1 MKLQQTT
8 LEQLRNLINE
18 ETEYRSGPKLVE
30 FFNQLGFVDQYCQG
44 FPSRWIYTDEKL
56 KAING
61 TPELDKCIKMVF
73 SPIRFVDRINDL
85 DSLIAEFNKY
95 LSFDKWMV
103 RRDNDQI
110 IICKNENGPDLNS
123 NKKIEQTEDAF
134 LKTQYEEIDFNGLGL
149 DGCLINILNSR
160 IDEINKCIKYGAPLS
175 GIFLCGSIL
184 EGCLL
189 GLASKNP
196 QSFNMAKAAPKDK
209 EGKNKSFPNWS
220 LSSFID
226 AAYEIGY
233 LKEDV
238 KKFSHSLRDFR
249 NYIHPYQQ
257 MSENFTPDEHTLS
270 ISWQVLKAAIHQL
283 KRRN

>member
-1 MKLQQTT
+1 MILQQTT
-8 LEQLRNLINE
+8 LEKLRDLINE
-18 ETEYRSGPKLVE
+18 KTEYRSGPKLVE
-30 FFNQLGFVDQYCQG
+30 FFNQLGFRDQYCQG

-61 TPELDKCIKMVF
+61 TPELDKCIKMAF
-73 SPIRFVDRINDL
+73 SPIRFVGRINDL
-85 DSLIAEFNKY
+85 DSLIAEFNQY
-95 LSFDKWMV
+95 LGFDKWMI

-110 IICKNENGPDLNS
+110 VICKNENGPDLNS
-123 NKKIEQTEDAF
+123 SKKNEQTEDAF

-149 DGCLINILNSR
+149 DECLINILNSR
-160 IDEINKCIKYGAPLS
+160 IDEINKCIKYGVPLS

-189 GLASKNP
+189 GLASNNP
-196 QSFNMAKAAPKDK
+196 KIFNQAKAAPKDK
-209 EGKNKSFPNWS
+209 DGKNKPFPNWS